1 MEDYSFTT
9 LDPEL
14 IAKCHKL
21 NEKNVPNV
29 GSQSLDG
36 FISLVKNSDYNECVL
51 FKNKV
56 VGFVICFQDNEST
69 KLYMNEIKHKNFKEI
84 SNRVKNFLYIDRIA
98 VDAQY
103 RSIKLGTALYK
114 NVHKFAKLNLI
125 EHLTAEINL
134 LPSVN
139 KVSFNFH
146 ESFGFENIANVKYS
160 EDYEVSLQ
168 KMIIGS

>member
-1 MEDYSFTT
+1 MKDYSFTT

-36 FISLVKNSDYNECVL
+36 FISLVKNLITTNAF

-84 SNRVKNFLYIDRIA
+84 SNRVKNF
-98 VDAQY
+98 
-103 RSIKLGTALYK
+103 
-114 NVHKFAKLNLI
+114 VHRQNCC
-125 EHLTAEINL
+125 
-134 LPSVN
+134 
-139 KVSFNFH
+139 
-146 ESFGFENIANVKYS
+146 
-160 EDYEVSLQ
+160 
-168 KMIIGS
+168 

>member
-1 MEDYSFTT
+1 MKDYSFTPID
-9 LDPEL
+9 LEL
-14 IAKCHKL
+14 ISKCHKL

-29 GSQSLDG
+29 GTQSLDG
-36 FISLVKNSDYNECVL
+36 FISLVKNSDFNECVL

-56 VGFVICFQDNEST
+56 VGFVICFQDNELT

-84 SNRVKNFLYIDRIA
+84 SNRVKNFLYVDRIA
-98 VDAQY
+98 IDAQY
-103 RSIKLGTALYK
+103 RNIKLGSFLYK
-114 NVHKFAKLNLI
+114 NVYRFAKHNLI

-146 ESFGFENIANVKYS
+146 ESFGFENITNVKYS

>member
-1 MEDYSFTT
+1 MKDYSFTPID
-9 LDPEL
+9 LEL
-14 IAKCHKL
+14 ISKCHKL

-29 GSQSLDG
+29 GTQSLDG
-36 FISLVKNSDYNECVL
+36 FISLVENSDYNECVL

-56 VGFVICFQDNEST
+56 VGFVICFQDNELT

-84 SNRVKNFLYIDRIA
+84 SNRVKNFLYVDRIA
-98 VDAQY
+98 IDAKY
-103 RSIKLGTALYK
+103 RNIKLGTFLYK
-114 NVHKFAKLNLI
+114 NVHRFAKLNLI

-139 KVSFNFH
+139 KDSFNFH

-168 KMIIGS
+168 KMIVGS

>member
-1 MEDYSFTT
+1 MKDYSFTPID
-9 LDPEL
+9 LEL
-14 IAKCHKL
+14 ISKCHKL

-29 GSQSLDG
+29 GTQTLDG
-36 FISLVKNSDYNECVL
+36 FISLVENSDYNECVL

-56 VGFVICFQDNEST
+56 VGFVICFQDNELT

-98 VDAQY
+98 IDAQY
-103 RSIKLGTALYK
+103 RNIKLGTFLYK
-114 NVHKFAKLNLI
+114 NVHRFAKHNLI

-146 ESFGFENIANVKYS
+146 ESFGFENITNVKYS

>member
-1 MEDYSFTT
+1 MKEYSFI
-9 LDPEL
+9 PINSEL
-14 IAKCHKL
+14 TAKCHKL

-36 FISLVKNSDYNECVL
+36 FVSLVKNSDYNECIL

-56 VGFVICFQDNEST
+56 VGFVICFQDNDLT
-69 KLYMNEIKHKNFKEI
+69 KLYMDEIKHKNFKEI

-98 VDAQY
+98 IDTEH
-103 RSIKLGTALYK
+103 RNIKLGTALYK

-125 EHLTAEINL
+125 EHLTAEINV
-134 LPSVN
+134 LPSIN
-139 KVSFNFH
+139 EVSFNFH
-146 ESFGFENIANVKYS
+146 KFFGFENIANVKYS